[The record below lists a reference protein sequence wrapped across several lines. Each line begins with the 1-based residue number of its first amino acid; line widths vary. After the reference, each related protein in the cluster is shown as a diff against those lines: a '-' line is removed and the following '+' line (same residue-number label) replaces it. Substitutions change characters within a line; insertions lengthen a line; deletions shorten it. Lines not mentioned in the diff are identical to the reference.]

1 MLDTNLVKKI
11 ESFVYNKPRSVDE
24 ISKLIGKSWRTADRY
39 IKEIDDQFGTISTR
53 VFREGTR
60 GALKIVFWAG
70 VEKASQT
77 VFQKKLEDDILK
89 GKKKED
95 FSAFDIFQYV
105 PDKNKIVSVDSTKK
119 DYSENISEYTEII
132 KDTKRQLIIFSGNLS
147 FVNSKNKKQDMF
159 KVLEGL
165 VKKGVS
171 IKVIARV
178 DLPAMAN
185 VEKLLS
191 LNFIHGK
198 ELVEIRHREQPL
210 RGIITDSKVIRL
222 KEVKEPTGKINE
234 LNKTTFI
241 FYTINSKPWAE
252 WLSKIFWKMFS
263 NSYLA
268 QKRLEELKKII

>member
-1 MLDTNLVKKI
+1 MLDTQLVKKI
-11 ESFVYNKPRSVDE
+11 ESQVYTKPRSVDE
-24 ISKLIGKSWRTADRY
+24 IAKIIGKSWRTADRY
-39 IKEIDDQFGTISTR
+39 IKEIEEQFGTISTR

-60 GALKIVFWAG
+60 GALKIVFWSG
-70 VEKASQT
+70 IEKASQT
-77 VFQKKLEDDILK
+77 VFQKMLEEDILK

-95 FSAFDIFQYV
+95 FSGFDLFQYV
-105 PDKNKIVSVDSTKK
+105 PDKNKTVSLDSTKK
-119 DYSENISEYTEII
+119 DYSENIGEYTQII

-147 FVNSKNKKQDMF
+147 FVNSKNKNEDLF
-159 KVLEGL
+159 KALDEL

-171 IKVIARV
+171 IKVICRV
-178 DLPAMAN
+178 DLVAISN

-191 LNFIHGK
+191 LNFKNGREMV
-198 ELVEIRHREQPL
+198 ELRHREQPL
-210 RGIITDSKVIRL
+210 RGIISDNKIIRL

-263 NSYLA
+263 NSCLA